1 MIKKMGVKKLYKD
14 SCPNCGFRNQ
24 QEIERYGKY
33 PFYDPRTDTVTKRF
47 ICQRCLTEYYETY
60 NLEYNGCEVREINDT
75 EDGYVMVSYDADG
88 NKKPTLQE
96 D

>member
-1 MIKKMGVKKLYKD
+1 MIKKIGVHKD
-14 SCPNCGFRNQ
+14 HEVLCPNCGFLNQ

-33 PFYDPRTDTVTKRF
+33 PLYDQYTDTVTKRF

-60 NLEYNGCEVREINDT
+60 KLQYAGCEVRELNDNL
-75 EDGYVMVSYDADG
+75 EGYTMVRYDAEG
-88 NKKPTLQE
+88 NKIKE

>member
-33 PFYDPRTDTVTKRF
+33 PLYDHFTDTLTKRF
-47 ICQRCLTEYYETY
+47 ICQRCLTEYFETY
-60 NLEYNGCEVREINDT
+60 KLEYDGCEVRELND
-75 EDGYVMVSYDADG
+75 DLMGYTMVSYDADG
-88 NKKPTLQE
+88 NKKPVLKE

>member
-1 MIKKMGVKKLYKD
+1 MIKKMGVTKLYKD

-24 QEIERYGKY
+24 QEIEQYGKY
-33 PFYDPRTDTVTKRF
+33 PLYDPHTDTVTKRF

-60 NLEYNGCEVREINDT
+60 NLEYNGCEVRELNDT
-75 EDGYVMVSYDADG
+75 MDGYVMVSYDADG
-88 NKKPTLQE
+88 NKKPTLSE